1 MPYQVI
7 ARKWR
12 PKKFD
17 DVVGQRGVTQTLRN
31 AIESE
36 RIAQAFVFA
45 GPRGIGKTTTA
56 RILARA
62 LNCVK
67 GPIPDPCGKCDPCL
81 EIAEGRD
88 LDVLELDAATHTKV
102 EEIRDVIVKS
112 LAIAPARD
120 RYKVFLIDEAH
131 QLSKHSFNALLK
143 SIEEPPPHVVF
154 MMATTELEKIPDTV
168 LSRSQVFEFRTIGAA
183 EIADQLRRITKA
195 EKVDIE
201 ASALALLARS
211 AEGSMRDAQT
221 ALDQVLAFAGEH
233 ITADDVSTVLGLV
246 GRDLLLDTIEAV
258 ANERAADLFKLSG
271 QFVESG
277 YDLRQVC
284 RELSRVCRDLLVLA
298 IDVSRFEDS
307 EIAPEGDRERL
318 RALVEHFSR
327 EDLMRAFDVLSQAE
341 ADLRRSSQPRY
352 HLEMALLRWLHLRHL
367 VPLAEV
373 IEGLKGGTPIRRS
386 GDSDS
391 AGRDPL
397 GGVPTPA
404 MRSRPSPKSQV
415 KASPRRVEQTKAA
428 PSPVKVKSPPTGR
441 ATGTP
446 SNGGEEDLKSACL
459 AALERNKKVLYGTVI
474 AQARRIVLDGGR
486 IIFTFGPNQKTLQDQ
501 LKGQSSW
508 VEKTASQLAGKK
520 IRVVVEQE
528 NVDEPVSVSPSAAN
542 ESRKAEV
549 MDNPTVQA
557 MLDVF
562 SGSEIRD
569 IEKA

>member
-45 GPRGIGKTTTA
+45 GPRGVGKTTTA

-67 GPIPDPCGKCDPCL
+67 GPVPDPCGKCDPCL

-88 LDVLELDAATHTKV
+88 LDVHELDGATHTGIDHV
-102 EEIRDVIVKS
+102 REVIIEG
-112 LAIAPARD
+112 LAMMPARD
-120 RYKVFLIDEAH
+120 RYKVFLIDEFH
-131 QLSKHSFNALLK
+131 QLSKSSFNALLK
-143 SIEEPPPHVVF
+143 SIEEPPPYVVF
-154 MMATTELEKIPDTV
+154 MMATTELEKVPDTV
-168 LSRSQVFEFRTIGAA
+168 LSRSQVFEFRSIGAS
-183 EIADQLRRITKA
+183 EIADQLHRIAKV
-195 EKVDIE
+195 EKIDID

-221 ALDQVLAFAGEH
+221 ALDQVLAFGGEH
-233 ITADDVSTVLGLV
+233 ITAEDVSTVLGLV

-258 ANERAADLFKLSG
+258 ADERAADLFQLSG
-271 QFVESG
+271 QFVEAG

-298 IDVSRFEDS
+298 IDVSRFEDP
-307 EIAPEGDRERL
+307 EIAPEGDRDRL
-318 RALVEHFSR
+318 RALVQRFSR
-327 EDLMRAFDVLSQAE
+327 EHLMRAFDVLSRAE

-352 HLEMALLRWLHLRHL
+352 HLEMALLRWIHLRHL

-373 IEGLKGGTPIRRS
+373 IEGLKSDTPTKRS
-386 GDSDS
+386 GDSDTPPRAPLSGGS
-391 AGRDPL
+391 A
-397 GGVPTPA
+397 PA
-404 MRSRPSPKSQV
+404 MRPHPSAKSQV
-415 KASPRRVEQTKAA
+415 KAVPRRVAQVKTK
-428 PSPVKVKSPPTGR
+428 PVKAESPPTGR
-441 ATGTP
+441 AAETL
-446 SNGGEEDLKSACL
+446 SDGGEKDLKSACMAEL
-459 AALERNKKVLYGTVI
+459 QRTKKVLYGTVI
-474 AQARRIVLDGGR
+474 AQARRIVLDGDR
-486 IIFTFGPNQKTLQDQ
+486 IIFTFGTNQKTLQDQ
-501 LKGQSSW
+501 LKDQCSW
-508 VEKTASQLAGKK
+508 VEKTASQIAGKK
-520 IRVVVEQE
+520 MRVVVEQE
-528 NVDEPVSVSPSAAN
+528 NVDELVSTSPLAAN

-549 MDNPTVQA
+549 MDDPTVQA
-557 MLDVF
+557 MLDVLP
-562 SGSEIRD
+562 GEIRD